1 MTKRQFIGELKS
13 KTKHLTKAERRELI
27 SYYNEMITERLE
39 DGMSEEE
46 AVAALGSIDEL
57 LSSYV
62 PQEYKA
68 RERRTARL
76 RPWHIVL
83 IVLGSP
89 VWFSLMVAFLCLLM
103 CYYIVIWCLVA
114 VCYAVFAALA
124 ATAVG
129 CGAMSFFTLGGGV
142 GNFFFC
148 WCAALVL
155 MGLAMLWLIVCN
167 LFAKAC
173 AKLTKVTSKGVFRMF
188 FKK

>member
-1 MTKRQFIGELKS
+1 MTKRQFIGELKA

-27 SYYNEMITERLE
+27 SYYNEMISERME

-46 AVAALGSIDEL
+46 AVSALGSIDEL
-57 LSSYV
+57 LSSYI
-62 PQEYKA
+62 PQESKA
-68 RERRTARL
+68 PVRRTPRL

-89 VWFSLMVAFLCLLM
+89 VWLSLLVAFLCVLL
-103 CYYIVIWCLVA
+103 CFCIVIWTLVL
-114 VCYAVFAALA
+114 VCYAVFVALA
-124 ATAVG
+124 ASSFACAV
-129 CGAMSFFTLGGGV
+129 MSFFTLGFGA

-148 WCAALVL
+148 WFAALVL
-155 MGLAMLWLIVCN
+155 MGFALLWLIVCN

-173 AKLTKVTSKGVFRMF
+173 AKLTKVTFKGIFKLF

>member
-1 MTKRQFIGELKS
+1 MTKRQFFGELKS

-27 SYYNEMITERLE
+27 SYYNEMISERME

-57 LSSYV
+57 LSTYV

-68 RERRTARL
+68 PVRRTPRL

-89 VWFSLMVAFLCLLM
+89 VWISLLVAFFCLLL
-103 CYYIVIWCLVA
+103 CFYIVIWAMVA
-114 VCYAVFAALA
+114 ACYAVFAYLA
-124 ATAVG
+124 ASSFA
-129 CGAMSFFTLGGGV
+129 CAFMSFLTLGFGP

-148 WCAALVL
+148 WCAALVI
-155 MGLAMLWLIVCN
+155 MGVALLWLIVCN

-173 AKLTKVTSKGVFRMF
+173 AKLTKVVSKGVFRLF
-188 FKK
+188 FKR

>member
-1 MTKRQFIGELKS
+1 MTKRQFIGELKA

-27 SYYNEMITERLE
+27 AYYNEMISERLE

-62 PQEYKA
+62 PQQYKA
-68 RERRTARL
+68 PERRSRRL

-89 VWFSLMVAFLCLLM
+89 VWFSLLMAFLCLLI
-103 CYYIVIWCLVA
+103 CYYIVIWSMV
-114 VCYAVFAALA
+114 VFCYAVFAALA
-124 ATAVG
+124 GSAVG
-129 CGAMSFFTLGGGV
+129 CMALSFFTLGSGPA
-142 GNFFFC
+142 NFFFC
-148 WCAALVL
+148 WCVALVL
-155 MGLAMLWLIVCN
+155 MGLAFLWLIVCN

-173 AKLTKVTSKGVFRMF
+173 AKLTKVTSKGVFRLF